1 MFVKRK
7 RNRSGSVSVVVSDKR
22 GGSYKELITIG
33 VSKDEEEIQRLVI
46 KGREWIRAKEL
57 ESQFSLD
64 LFGEEEKAKLSERE
78 ETERFISNISNI
90 FFNGVDLILN
100 RVFDSIG
107 FNHNEDDV
115 FRKLVLS
122 RLSFPSSKAA
132 TIEYLKNYYDEDISL
147 SRIYRYL
154 DTLDNKY
161 QYVVQDISVRHTM
174 KILGGHIGL
183 LFYDVTT
190 LYFETDKED
199 DLRKTGF
206 SKEGRHSNPQII
218 LGLLVSLDGYPLAYT
233 IHEGNKY
240 EGHTILPVIEGFVKE
255 YQLEGFTIVADS
267 GLMNEENLL
276 ELEKL
281 NYKYIIGARIKNES
295 KVVRKEILSLS
306 HDRED
311 GHMLKIN
318 KENKRTLLI
327 EYSEKR
333 AKKDAYNRQKGIQ
346 RLEKSYRSGK
356 LTKENVNKR
365 GYNKF
370 LEMKGETQVSINYD
384 KIQEDAR
391 WDGLKGFLTNTTLSA
406 DKIHKAYYNL
416 WHVERAFRIAKSKI
430 EIRPSFHFT
439 PRRIRA
445 HICICFVA
453 YKVYKELDRILKTNN
468 IEMSVDKV
476 LNMAKTITTIQV
488 YLPEN
493 KCHVTKTLIM
503 KRHQKIQKLF
513 NDEFWGTH

>member
-1 MFVKRK
+1 
-7 RNRSGSVSVVVSDKR
+7 
-22 GGSYKELITIG
+22 
-33 VSKDEEEIQRLVI
+33 
-46 KGREWIRAKEL
+46 
-57 ESQFSLD
+57 
-64 LFGEEEKAKLSERE
+64 
-78 ETERFISNISNI
+78 
-90 FFNGVDLILN
+90 
-100 RVFDSIG
+100 
-107 FNHNEDDV
+107 
-115 FRKLVLS
+115 
-122 RLSFPSSKAA
+122 
-132 TIEYLKNYYDEDISL
+132 
-147 SRIYRYL
+147 
-154 DTLDNKY
+154 
-161 QYVVQDISVRHTM
+161 M

-240 EGHTILPVIEGFVKE
+240 EGHTMLPVIEGFVKE

-318 KENKRTLLI
+318 KENTRTLLI

-370 LEMKGETQVSINYD
+370 LGKPSVKSVYI
-384 KIQEDAR
+384 
-391 WDGLKGFLTNTTLSA
+391 DGLDRRLT
-406 DKIHKAYYNL
+406 
-416 WHVERAFRIAKSKI
+416 
-430 EIRPSFHFT
+430 
-439 PRRIRA
+439 
-445 HICICFVA
+445 
-453 YKVYKELDRILKTNN
+453 
-468 IEMSVDKV
+468 
-476 LNMAKTITTIQV
+476 V
-488 YLPEN
+488 YLLEN